1 MYNDENNQ
9 YHYSYSSGNQP
20 GQSYDSGSYGS
31 GYQYGTPPVQER
43 KPEKKKRPGLKI
55 AALALVCALL
65 GGAVGG
71 GVAWA
76 AMNGVRGESTISVSN
91 RPATEVVIQTVDGVK
106 AMSDAEVYAANVN
119 SVVSINV
126 TGTSGTN
133 FFGQPVQTA
142 SAGSGFILTP
152 DGYIVT
158 NYHVV
163 ENAETVKV
171 SLYNGDEYNARYVG
185 GDEEYD
191 IAVIKIEGSELPA
204 VTLGDSSALNV
215 GDHVLAIGN
224 PLGELT
230 FSMSGGMVS
239 SVNRAIN
246 VDGTPFNMIQT
257 DTSINSGNSG
267 GPLFNQYGEVVGIV
281 SAKYSS
287 SAGGASVEG
296 LGFAIPMNDVVAMI
310 QDIMTNG
317 YITNKPYLG
326 ITGGS
331 MTEQMAAQY
340 RYDISTG
347 VFVYSVEEGGAADRA
362 GLKMGDVILKVDDN
376 EIKTMEDLTSVKKQ
390 YAAGDTSTLTIY
402 REKQE
407 TTVELTWDAVPAD
420 QQSNQVQQEQSQAP
434 NQYGNQYSDPYG
446 GYYNPFDIFNYF
458 FN

>member
-9 YHYSYSSGNQP
+9 YHYSYRSDSQP
-20 GQSYDSGSYGS
+20 GQSYDTGSYGS
-31 GYQYGTPPVQER
+31 IDQYGSQQPVQEM
-43 KPEKKKRPGLKI
+43 KPVKKKRMGLKI
-55 AALALVCALL
+55 AALALVCALA

-71 GVAWA
+71 GVAWGITS
-76 AMNGVRGESTISVSN
+76 GVFGGAETTVQISG
-91 RPATEVVIQTVDGVK
+91 RPVTEVELVTVDGK
-106 AMSDAEVYAANVN
+106 TEMTDAEVYAANVN

-142 SAGSGFILTP
+142 SAGSGFVLTK
-152 DGYIVT
+152 DGFIVT

-163 ENAETVKV
+163 KNAETVKV
-171 SLYNGDEYNARYVG
+171 TLYNGDEYEAKYVG
-185 GDEEYD
+185 GDEDYD
-191 IAVIKIEGSELPA
+191 IAVIKVEASELQP
-204 VTLGDSSALNV
+204 VILGDSAGLNV

-239 SVNRAIN
+239 SVDRAIN
-246 VDGTPFNMIQT
+246 VNGTPFNMIQT
-257 DTSINSGNSG
+257 DASINSGNSG
-267 GPLFNQYGEVVGIV
+267 GPLFNSYGEVVGIV

-287 SAGGASVEG
+287 SGGGASVEG

-326 ITGGS
+326 ITGGT
-331 MTEQMAAQY
+331 MTEEMAAQY

-347 VFVYSVEEGGAADRA
+347 VFVYSVEEGGAAADA
-362 GLKMGDVILKVDDN
+362 GLKMGDVIIKVDDH
-376 EIKTMEDLTSVKKQ
+376 EIGSMEDLTVVKKQ
-390 YAAGDTSTLTIY
+390 YAAGDTVTLTIY
-402 REKQE
+402 REGSE

-420 QQSNQVQQEQSQAP
+420 QQTAEPEQPQTNSQSGS
-434 NQYGNQYSDPYG
+434 QYGG
-446 GYYNPFDIFNYF
+446 GYYSNPFDIFNYF